1 MGRHRNFFN
10 ELTNHFPELE
20 EIFTAVSFESAIDA
34 GIITVEKQNYSRLW
48 LIRSTDKCMD
58 LGYEYHK
65 TLRELNHQYTQTT
78 TQEEKESIFG
88 KMKEHI
94 GNNGDN
100 RILFWEETHYMY
112 YSYCSVEK
120 LQSMLKEI
128 DGKDN
133 VHNLYVFKKV
143 GRYSIAISKPW
154 WYEE

>member
-10 ELTNHFPELE
+10 ELINHFPELF
-20 EIFTAVSFESAIDA
+20 FTAVSFESAIDA
-34 GIITVEKQNYSRLW
+34 GIIIVEKQNGSRLW

-58 LGYEYHK
+58 RDYEYYK
-65 TLRELNHQYTQTT
+65 TLRELDLQSKKATT
-78 TQEEKESIFG
+78 PEEEIFFE
-88 KMKEHI
+88 KMKEYI
-94 GNNGDN
+94 RNNVDN
-100 RILFWEETHYMY
+100 RILFWKETRYMY

-133 VHNLYVFKKV
+133 VYNWYVFKKV

>member
-10 ELTNHFPELE
+10 ELISHFPELE
-20 EIFTAVSFESAIDA
+20 DSFTAVSFESAIDA
-34 GIITVEKQNYSRLW
+34 GIITVEKQNDSRLW

-65 TLRELNHQYTQTT
+65 TLRELFHQFTQTT
-78 TQEEKESIFG
+78 TQEEENIFE
-88 KMKEHI
+88 KMKEYI
-94 GNNGDN
+94 RNDVDI
-100 RILFWEETHYMY
+100 RILFWKETRYMY

-133 VHNLYVFKKV
+133 VYNWYVFKKV
-143 GRYSIAISKPW
+143 GRYSIAIKKPW

>member
-1 MGRHRNFFN
+1 MGRHRNYFN
-10 ELTNHFPELE
+10 ELINHFPELF
-20 EIFTAVSFESAIDA
+20 FTAVSFESAIDA
-34 GIITVEKQNYSRLW
+34 GIITVEKQNDSRLC

-58 LGYEYHK
+58 CDYEYYK
-65 TLRELNHQYTQTT
+65 TLRELDLQSKKVTT
-78 TQEEKESIFG
+78 KEEEILFE
-88 KMKEHI
+88 KMKEYI
-94 GNNGDN
+94 RNNVDN
-100 RILFWEETHYMY
+100 RILFWKETRYMY

-133 VHNLYVFKKV
+133 VCNWYVFKKV